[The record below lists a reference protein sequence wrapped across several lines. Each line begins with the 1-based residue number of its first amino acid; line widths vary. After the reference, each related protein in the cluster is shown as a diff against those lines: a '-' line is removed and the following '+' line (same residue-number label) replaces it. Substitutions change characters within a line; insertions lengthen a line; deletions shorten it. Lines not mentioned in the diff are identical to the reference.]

1 MAHDIDPFEDLG
13 WKTRQRKWNCPL
25 STGNSTL
32 IFKIVSP
39 KFEDLFRL
47 ITSFLAF
54 RRNRLIF
61 YLYSFT
67 LSLLSF
73 VNSYPKIT
81 LIYQRKKK
89 KGKIVAT
96 KLSDM
101 HIHSPLRR
109 TSSFS
114 YYYYLRIHDYYSP
127 EEMATPAIRLL
138 NDPVTGDD
146 PNFWTLVRDSVVV
159 KWDVCIPQSRATWTD
174 TR

>member
-39 KFEDLFRL
+39 KFEDLFRFRL

-89 KGKIVAT
+89 RER
-96 KLSDM
+96 SWQQ
-101 HIHSPLRR
+101 
-109 TSSFS
+109 S
-114 YYYYLRIHDYYSP
+114 YQICIY
-127 EEMATPAIRLL
+127 IRLYGEL
-138 NDPVTGDD
+138 HHSRIITTYVSTII
-146 PNFWTLVRDSVVV
+146 
-159 KWDVCIPQSRATWTD
+159 IPQKRWRHRPSVFWMTRLQEMTLIFGHSSAT
-174 TR
+174 R